1 MDKTVEMLLI
11 EKDRVE
17 VMIRRM
23 HEDIPRCAFLSKCS
37 EYRGRIHVLGFLGLL
52 ESWEEDELSRAI
64 TAREHELALEERRK
78 KLGTENEND

>member
-11 EKDRVE
+11 EKNRVE
-17 VMIRRM
+17 FMIRRM
-23 HEDIPRCAFLSKCS
+23 HEDIPHCAFLSKCS

-64 TAREHELALEERRK
+64 TAREHELVLEERRK

>member
-11 EKDRVE
+11 EKNRVE
-17 VMIRRM
+17 FMIRRM
-23 HEDIPRCAFLSKCS
+23 HEDISRCAFLSKCS

>member
-11 EKDRVE
+11 EKNRVE
-17 VMIRRM
+17 FMIRRM
-23 HEDIPRCAFLSKCS
+23 HEDIPRCDFLSKCS